1 MCLLKGSIFLQ
12 VGPHKLDPHLIR
24 CPDSSSFC
32 CPIVSNEK
40 DLKRNRQKKFR
51 FQGKPNPSLFFTH
64 KKFST
69 LKSQKNTWRCIYNW
83 CMYLEGAL
91 YIYKISMDT
100 KPILKNQR
108 RPYTYLK
115 IDVRP
120 LSLLRS
126 RQREASPSYTPHDLH
141 MFNV

>member
-1 MCLLKGSIFLQ
+1 MPSKRFNLLQ

-64 KKFST
+64 KKIST
-69 LKSQKNTWRCIYNW
+69 LKSQKTLGDVYIVGVCIWRVP
-83 CMYLEGAL
+83 